1 MQVSIPDELPAEAG
15 GVAGLL
21 SMTAGDFVEVYG
33 APEQA
38 GQFDSVATCF
48 FIDTAHNII
57 RYMEVIRHCLKVC
70 VCQRRLSSSP
80 RSQTSSSRGKPSVD
94 ARGLHVKRRSLADC
108 LQKSSLTVISSR
120 PCSRGAIN
128 QGQSEEDPLSNS

>member
-33 APEQA
+33 
-38 GQFDSVATCF
+38 VTCF

-70 VCQRRLSSSP
+70 VSN
-80 RSQTSSSRGKPSVD
+80 K
-94 ARGLHVKRRSLADC
+94 
-108 LQKSSLTVISSR
+108 TVILVSVPKLIITR
-120 PCSRGAIN
+120 
-128 QGQSEEDPLSNS
+128 EEPL